1 MTEDETELELK
12 CADLG
17 RNEKLMP
24 LNSDQASWIIFLPMK
39 DSSLISSARITLLS
53 RPSSFYSFEFFRSLR
68 FVDPLTSKTPSAP
81 SAPKDRKKSKE

>member
-1 MTEDETELELK
+1 MAYMAMTEDETELELK

-39 DSSLISSARITLLS
+39 DSSLISSARITLLR
-53 RPSSFYSFEFFRSLR
+53 RPSWKIEVAPISSRRRSFAQVCASRVLSPQWL
-68 FVDPLTSKTPSAP
+68 
-81 SAPKDRKKSKE
+81 

>member
-1 MTEDETELELK
+1 MSVVMAYMAMTEDETEFELK

-39 DSSLISSARITLLS
+39 DSSLTGQLDYFPADERQL
-53 RPSSFYSFEFFRSLR
+53 FN
-68 FVDPLTSKTPSAP
+68 
-81 SAPKDRKKSKE
+81 